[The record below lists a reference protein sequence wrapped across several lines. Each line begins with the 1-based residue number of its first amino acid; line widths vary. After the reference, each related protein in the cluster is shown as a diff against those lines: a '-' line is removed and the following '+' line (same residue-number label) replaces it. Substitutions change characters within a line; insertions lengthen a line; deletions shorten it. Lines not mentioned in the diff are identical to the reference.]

1 MVQRTTAKPELVRAA
16 NRTLRYL
23 VDFGSL
29 APYLPAYAKGLGVTI
44 GFSVLAITLSFALG
58 IPWVA
63 LRMSQNPVAS
73 RVARWYVEF
82 VRNVPLLVWLYCAYF
97 GLASLGL
104 HLSGFSA
111 ALLAFTIYGVAYT
124 TEIYR
129 AGILSVPR
137 GQWEAADALG
147 LGRLAIWRRVV
158 LPQAL
163 RAAFYP
169 LGNLVIAS
177 VLGSSLVVVL
187 AVPDL
192 TTAADDT
199 GATTFRYFES
209 FVLAAACYVV
219 AAQVIQAAWRIIGA
233 RAFPAYAR

>member
-1 MVQRTTAKPELVRAA
+1 VR
-16 NRTLRYL
+16 YI
-23 VDFGSL
+23 VDFQSL
-29 APYLPAYAKGLGVTI
+29 GPFLPTYVRGIGVTI
-44 GFSVLAITLSFALG
+44 LFSTLAISLSFALG

-63 LRMSQNPVAS
+63 LRMSSNRAAS
-73 RVARWYVEF
+73 RIARGYVEF

-97 GLASLGL
+97 GLASIGL
-104 HLSGFSA
+104 HLPGFA
-111 ALLAFTIYGVAYT
+111 AGLFAFTVYGVAYT

-147 LGRLAIWRRVV
+147 LSRIVAWRRVV

-163 RAAFYP
+163 RAAFHP

-187 AVPDL
+187 SVPDL
-192 TTAADDT
+192 TTAADDA
-199 GATTFRYFES
+199 GVSTFRYFEA
-209 FVLAAACYVV
+209 FVLAAACYIV
-219 AAQVIQAAWRIIGA
+219 AAQVIQAIWRAVGA
-233 RAFPAYAR
+233 RAFPVYVR

>member
-1 MVQRTTAKPELVRAA
+1 M
-16 NRTLRYL
+16 
-23 VDFGSL
+23 
-29 APYLPAYAKGLGVTI
+29 YARGVGVTI
-44 GFSVLAITLSFALG
+44 LFSTLAISLSFALG

-63 LRMSQNPVAS
+63 LRMSPNPLAS
-73 RVARWYVEF
+73 RVARGYVEF

-97 GLASLGL
+97 GLGSVGI
-104 HLSGFSA
+104 HLSGFAA
-111 ALLAFTIYGVAYT
+111 ALLAFTVYGVAYA

-147 LGRLAIWRRVV
+147 LSTPAIWRRVV

-163 RAAFYP
+163 RAAFHP

-187 AVPDL
+187 SVPDL
-192 TTAADDT
+192 TTAADDA
-199 GATTFRYFES
+199 GVGTFRYFES
-209 FVLAAACYVV
+209 FVLAAACYLV
-219 AAQVIQAAWRIIGA
+219 AAQLIQAVWRMVGA